1 MIWIILAIL
10 AWPVLAGGLL
20 ALLSLRI
27 EIQEQEAKKA
37 RLEQWA
43 AAGEPRLRIV
53 RDDDDVARRAS

>member
-10 AWPVLAGGLL
+10 VSPVLAGGML
-20 ALLSLRI
+20 ALLRLRI

-43 AAGEPRLRIV
+43 ADGEPRLRVV
-53 RDDDDVARRAS
+53 RDHEDVARRAS